1 MDNPGLAFLKQMFD
15 PKVSTLVFGKSSPQ
29 YKECLKTKLTVDVET
44 IPIVIFNG
52 KDNQISIERN
62 YIFPKNVKGV
72 YVYLFVYTLV
82 RDKLLPF
89 LKMMFFSEFSSLR
102 ENDQHMFNAKQ
113 KDFLNCRKNFKD
125 KLPTNFEKQ
134 LLKVLTNINYKDS
147 KSDDA
152 EFLKVR
158 DISRRDLVAEFEAL
172 FCFSEETNNAERNMH
187 RDVDDW
193 LLSLELVSSS
203 KRLFT
208 LMKTKS
214 IEEGKIKNEEEFGL
228 ERDTVKEWIGSKGY
242 LIIMMNSQMFVRD
255 FIKFKR
261 CTKISVSIDEQRRL
275 SLTDCLSKCSNKYD
289 YM

>member
-15 PKVSTLVFGKSSPQ
+15 PKVSTLVFGKGSLQ
-29 YKECLKTKLTVDVET
+29 YKECLKTKLTIDVET
-44 IPIVIFNG
+44 VPIVIFNG
-52 KDNQISIERN
+52 KNKQISIERN

-72 YVYLFVYTLV
+72 YAYLFVYTLI

-89 LKMMFFSEFSSLR
+89 LKMMFFTDFKNLR
-102 ENDQHMFNAKQ
+102 TNDQVMFDSNPKSFS
-113 KDFLNCRKNFKD
+113 DCRKGFKNNLH
-125 KLPTNFEKQ
+125 KNFETQ
-134 LLKVLTNINYKDS
+134 LLKVLKNINFKDS
-147 KSDDA
+147 TNDEA

-172 FCFSEETNNAERNMH
+172 FCYSDETDNTERNMH

-193 LLSLELVSSS
+193 LLNLELVPSSQ
-203 KRLFT
+203 RLFS
-208 LMKTKS
+208 LMKTNS
-214 IEEGKIKNEEEFGL
+214 IEEGIVNNAEVFGL
-228 ERDTVKEWIGSKGY
+228 EIETVKEWIGKGY
-242 LIIMMNSQMFVRD
+242 LVIMMNSQVFVRD

-261 CTKISVSIDEQRRL
+261 CTKILVSIEEQSGL